1 MYYTT
6 SFEKFLNRML
16 TTLYWITMIIRRY
29 LPSMTATEATKLQ
42 LTPPKNYQIISDV
55 DKTIVWA
62 TLNKV

>member
-1 MYYTT
+1 
-6 SFEKFLNRML
+6 ML

-42 LTPPKNYQIISDV
+42 LTPPKNYQIISNV
-55 DKTIVWA
+55 EKTIVWA